1 MCLTPRD
8 FPNLLRTDVWFP
20 DGNIVLVASG
30 AAFKVHKGQLQRHSE
45 IFRDMFSVP
54 QPQDAQDLFD
64 GCSWV
69 ELHDAPA
76 DVLYLLRALYDGL

>member
-8 FPNLLRTDVWFP
+8 FSSLLRTDVWFP

-64 GCSWV
+64 GCPWV
-69 ELHDAPA
+69 ELHDAPV